1 MSSTDIIKA
10 KRVPK
15 QEIKYKITLTEEQKE
30 AKRIIYN
37 NKVTALWGVAGT
49 SKAQPLECK
58 IYTEDGYILMGDI
71 KVGDKVLTKNGTTVV
86 NGVYPQGI
94 KDVYKVSFKDGTS
107 TECCE
112 DHLWSVAETSDRDKI
127 KYSKLNN
134 NLIDYNDLVEFKTI
148 SLSNMLKRGIFQGIK
163 IPRSRY
169 IVPNLKSHFDNKQ
182 DFIIHPYI
190 MGILIGDGSIRTSVT
205 FTSIDDE
212 IVNNIKNLL
221 PDYMKCNYLSKKR
234 KNGSRYFYSI
244 TDERG
249 YREKN
254 SSFGGSKINKFSE
267 ELRKYGLFGK
277 YSHNK
282 FIPDDYKYSSISNRL
297 SLIQGIM
304 DADGTV
310 AKKDGSITIGLS
322 CKRLIDDVAFILRSL
337 GCIVRYR
344 TPYFPKSLKQ
354 GDTIISKHLSYNISI
369 SPPSDINLFRL
380 SRKQNLVRERK
391 IYAPIKQISGVEKIG
406 QKECQCISVEDDSH
420 LYFTDDLIVTH
431 NTMVATHSSLDM
443 FFKKEV
449 EKIYILRPAV
459 AMEDLGYQKGSLQE
473 KLQYYFVPIMHNL
486 YQNYDKVKIDKMV
499 EQGDIEIV
507 ALAFIQGMTIHNSI
521 LICDEAENITERQM
535 RMILTRLGK
544 GSKIVFTGD
553 IDQIMLKDVKS
564 SGFKK
569 LIDLEG
575 YLNGFASFELKQN
588 YRDEFVQE
596 ILKLY

>member
-15 QEIKYKITLTEEQKE
+15 LEIKYKITLTEEQKE

-37 NKVTALWGVAGT
+37 NKVTALWGVAGV
-49 SKAQPLECK
+49 SK
-58 IYTEDGYILMGDI
+58 
-71 KVGDKVLTKNGTTVV
+71 
-86 NGVYPQGI
+86 
-94 KDVYKVSFKDGTS
+94 SFCAVHTA
-107 TECCE
+107 
-112 DHLWSVAETSDRDKI
+112 L
-127 KYSKLNN
+127 
-134 NLIDYNDLVEFKTI
+134 DL
-148 SLSNMLKRGIFQGIK
+148 
-163 IPRSRY
+163 
-169 IVPNLKSHFDNKQ
+169 
-182 DFIIHPYI
+182 
-190 MGILIGDGSIRTSVT
+190 
-205 FTSIDDE
+205 
-212 IVNNIKNLL
+212 
-221 PDYMKCNYLSKKR
+221 
-234 KNGSRYFYSI
+234 
-244 TDERG
+244 
-249 YREKN
+249 
-254 SSFGGSKINKFSE
+254 
-267 ELRKYGLFGK
+267 
-277 YSHNK
+277 
-282 FIPDDYKYSSISNRL
+282 
-297 SLIQGIM
+297 
-304 DADGTV
+304 
-310 AKKDGSITIGLS
+310 
-322 CKRLIDDVAFILRSL
+322 
-337 GCIVRYR
+337 
-344 TPYFPKSLKQ
+344 
-354 GDTIISKHLSYNISI
+354 
-369 SPPSDINLFRL
+369 
-380 SRKQNLVRERK
+380 
-391 IYAPIKQISGVEKIG
+391 
-406 QKECQCISVEDDSH
+406 
-420 LYFTDDLIVTH
+420 
-431 NTMVATHSSLDM
+431 

-521 LICDEAENITERQM
+521 LICDEAENITEKQM